1 MAKTL
6 QSLSSAE
13 ERYSPAPTSSRSLW
27 YKMRQKR
34 LPFHFALLIYIV
46 VTLFPLVWLLL
57 SSFKTNRE
65 ITVNTWALPKA
76 FNLDNYRAAW
86 ESANIGGY
94 AFNSLYITIVS
105 CLLTLALA
113 AATSFALARMKFRSL
128 SKGVY
133 SFILLGL
140 LVPSSALFIPL
151 YRLVNDL
158 HLYDKHWSLILVY
171 CTYAL
176 PITVF
181 ILHAFMI
188 SIPGELEEAGI
199 MDGLSAAGLFVRIIL
214 PLSMPSLVTV
224 TILNFIGNWN
234 EYILSQLFISSEAK
248 RTLTT
253 GMATFNDGYRTNFAS
268 LSAAVIMSIIP
279 VLAVYLFLQ
288 RQIIAGMTAG
298 SVKG

>member
-1 MAKTL
+1 MAKTM
-6 QSLSSAE
+6 QSLPSAQGNIGSAQGSSG
-13 ERYSPAPTSSRSLW
+13 SLW
-27 YKMRQKR
+27 YQIRQKR
-34 LPFHFALLIYIV
+34 LPFHFTLWAYIL
-46 VTLFPLVWLLL
+46 VTLFPLVWLLM

-65 ITVNTWALPKA
+65 ITVNTWALPKS
-76 FNLDNYRAAW
+76 FNFDNYRAAW

-113 AATSFALARMKFRSL
+113 SATSFAIARMKFKAL
-128 SKGVY
+128 NKAVY
-133 SFILLGL
+133 QFILLGL
-140 LVPSSALFIPL
+140 LVPASALFIPL
-151 YRLVNDL
+151 YRLINEL
-158 HLYDKHWSLILVY
+158 HLYNNHWSLILVY

-188 SIPGELEEAGI
+188 SIPNELEEAGI
-199 MDGLSAAGLFVRIIL
+199 MDGMSAAGLFVRVIL

-268 LSAAVIMSIIP
+268 LSAAVIMSVIP
-279 VLAVYLFLQ
+279 VLIVYLFLQ

-298 SVKG
+298 GVKG